1 MSGFKHKLGILRK
14 LKKLYQLTVSLRE
27 FLRYYS
33 RPGAARYC
41 RGVFLGMDTWVAFMM
56 CNANSFKSLMAGSAL
71 LLLVAPA
78 VQAAEQLPDAPA
90 IDARAFILMDYASG
104 KVLTEGNAD
113 EKLDPA
119 SLTKIMTS
127 YVVGQALKANKI
139 KLTDMVTI
147 GRDAWATGNPAL
159 RGSSVMFLKPGEQV
173 SVENLNKGVI
183 IQSGNDA
190 SIAIADYVAGSQDS
204 FVSLMNG
211 YAQKI
216 GLTNTTFK
224 TVHGLD
230 APGQYSTAR
239 DMALLTKAM
248 IHDVPEEYAVHK
260 EKEFTFNNIR
270 QPNRN
275 RLLWSS
281 NLNVDGVKTGTTA
294 GAGYNLVSSA
304 TQGDMRLIAVV
315 LGTKSDRVRFNE
327 SEKLLTWG
335 FRFYETVTPIKAD
348 ATFISQRVWF
358 GDKSEVNL
366 GAGEAGSVTIPKG
379 QLKNLKASY
388 TLSQPQLTAPL
399 TKGQVVGTIDFKLND
414 KTIEQRPLI
423 VMEAVEEGGFF
434 SRMIDFVLMKLH
446 GWFGSWFS

>member
-1 MSGFKHKLGILRK
+1 MTRDAF
-14 LKKLYQLTVSLRE
+14 SLRG
-27 FLRYYS
+27 L
-33 RPGAARYC
+33 
-41 RGVFLGMDTWVAFMM
+41 VT
-56 CNANSFKSLMAGSAL
+56 GSAL

-78 VQAAEQLPDAPA
+78 VQAAEQLPDAPS
-90 IDARAFILMDYASG
+90 IDARAWILMDYSSG

-127 YVVGQALKANKI
+127 YVVGQALKAGKI
-139 KLTDMVTI
+139 KPTDMVTI
-147 GRDAWATGNPAL
+147 GKDAWATGNPVL

-230 APGQYSTAR
+230 APGQFSTAR

-248 IHDVPEEYAVHK
+248 IHDVPEEYAIHK

-281 NLNVDGVKTGTTA
+281 SLNVDGVKTGTTA
-294 GAGYNLVSSA
+294 GAGYNLVASA
-304 TQGDMRLIAVV
+304 SQGEMRLISVV
-315 LGTKSDRVRFNE
+315 LGTKTDRIRFGE

-335 FRFYETVTPIKAD
+335 FRFFETVTPIKPD
-348 ATFISQRVWF
+348 ATFVTQRVWF
-358 GDKSEVNL
+358 GNTSEAKL
-366 GAGEAGSVTIPKG
+366 GAGEAGSITIPKG

-388 TLSQPQLTAPL
+388 SLTQPQLTAPL
-399 TKGQVVGTIDFKLND
+399 KKGQVVGTIDFKLND

-434 SRMIDFVLMKLH
+434 NRMLDFVLMKFH
-446 GWFGSWFS
+446 EWFGGWFS